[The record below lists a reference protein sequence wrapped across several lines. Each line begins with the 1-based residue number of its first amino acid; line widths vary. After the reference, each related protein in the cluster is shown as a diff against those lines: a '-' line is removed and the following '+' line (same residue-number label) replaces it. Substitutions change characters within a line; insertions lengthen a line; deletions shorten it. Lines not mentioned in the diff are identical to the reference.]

1 MYIADVAECTQ
12 GDVRLV
18 GEVSEME
25 GRVEVCNNGAWGTV
39 CDDSWGITDANVVC
53 AQLGFDSGMFS
64 TSSFQEPK
72 NDEHMHLSRILAQ
85 LSEQTDKVFVVY
97 TIASSAPCCAAYG
110 QGTGVIT
117 LDDVAC
123 TGTETSLLNC
133 PNSGLNIH
141 NCVHAEDAGVVCGKL
156 RTVFSII

>member
-1 MYIADVAECTQ
+1 
-12 GDVRLV
+12 
-18 GEVSEME
+18 
-25 GRVEVCNNGAWGTV
+25 
-39 CDDSWGITDANVVC
+39 
-53 AQLGFDSGMFS
+53 MFV
-64 TSSFQEPK
+64 
-72 NDEHMHLSRILAQ
+72 I
-85 LSEQTDKVFVVY
+85 Y

-110 QGTGVIT
+110 QGTGPIT

-156 RTVFSII
+156 RAVVCIEIYNVLINQLTTICAGAVVTTCTQGEIRLIGGSSEFQGRVEVCNSGVWGTVCDDAFGVTDAQVACRQLGYSSAGN